1 LRQRWVL
8 RLVASLRERR
18 DEIDL
23 ASVAE
28 DVRIRVRGHRELALL
43 DELADLCPR
52 ASLLVKEA
60 DPPAPEVVGREGG
73 DAGGAAGAGK
83 RGALLLLGR
92 PEH

>member
-8 RLVASLRERR
+8 RLVASLREKR

-43 DELADLCPR
+43 DEQADLCPR
-52 ASLLVKEA
+52 ASVLVKEA
-60 DPPAPEVVGREGG
+60 DPRRRRSWGEKAGMPAARQARAIAVQFCC
-73 DAGGAAGAGK
+73 
-83 RGALLLLGR
+83 
-92 PEH
+92 